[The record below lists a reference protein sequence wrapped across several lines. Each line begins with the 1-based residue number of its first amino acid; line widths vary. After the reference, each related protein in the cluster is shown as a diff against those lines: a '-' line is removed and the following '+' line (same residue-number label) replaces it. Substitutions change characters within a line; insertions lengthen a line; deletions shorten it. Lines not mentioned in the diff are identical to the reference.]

1 LGKKVGV
8 ERPEYT
14 IVGVARDAKYSHVR
28 EATPRL
34 WHIPYEQYPAAKY
47 LDLYVRTTG
56 DPESMTNA
64 IRTAIASVDKGV
76 ALFNVRS
83 QEAQIEELIRTE
95 RALATLATFFGAI
108 AASLAGLGLY
118 GVLAFL
124 VAQRRRE
131 IGVRMALGAGPRDIL
146 KMILARGMKL
156 TLSGALIGLPAA
168 LALTRWVASLLF
180 GVGAT
185 DPPTFAVV
193 ALLLTFVALL
203 ACYIPA
209 RRAAKVDPLVAL
221 RDE

>member
-1 LGKKVGV
+1 V
-8 ERPEYT
+8 T
-14 IVGVARDAKYSHVR
+14 RDAKYSHVR
-28 EATPRL
+28 ETTPRL
-34 WHIPYEQYPAAKY
+34 WYVPYEQYPFTKY
-47 LDLYVRTTG
+47 LDLVVRTTG

-64 IRTAIASVDKGV
+64 VRAAIASVDKGV

-95 RALATLATFFGAI
+95 RTLATLATFFGAM
-108 AASLAGLGLY
+108 AAALAGLGLY
-118 GVLAFL
+118 GLLAFL

-131 IGVRMALGAGPRDIL
+131 IGVRMALGAGPREIL

-156 TLSGALIGLPAA
+156 TLSGALVGLLAA
-168 LALTRWVASLLF
+168 LALTRWIISLLF

-185 DPPTFAVV
+185 DLSTFAVV
-193 ALLLTFVALL
+193 ALLLACVALL

-209 RRAAKVDPLVAL
+209 RRAAKVDPMVAL